1 MAVQSSSGATATTGL
16 LCGSPGPRLFWNK
29 RIELGMGR
37 VRKRSM
43 GLIAYCSNEKNSKGQ
58 GQGVPNSNYVVPM
71 DKSFSSSSSSCITR
85 PLNEI
90 LRDLNKRIPDNIITE
105 SPRSSTFISWYHANR
120 MMSFYAPGWCGEV
133 RDVIFSDNGSVTVV
147 YRITIRGSDG
157 EAHRESTGTVSSND
171 TLIVDPV
178 AAAEEIAFCKACA
191 RFGLGLY
198 LYHEE

>member
-1 MAVQSSSGATATTGL
+1 MALQSSIAAATFL
-16 LCGSPGPRLFWNK
+16 LPNPKSCPFWNK
-29 RIELGMGR
+29 NELAIGRIGR
-37 VRKRSM
+37 GKRSI
-43 GLIAYCSNEKNSKGQ
+43 GLVAYCSSSSNENNKK

-71 DKSFSSSSSSCITR
+71 DKSFSASSSSCITR

-90 LRDLNKRIPDNIITE
+90 LRDLNKRIPDNIITK
-105 SPRSSTFISWYHANR
+105 SPDSPTFISWYHANR

-133 RDVIFSDNGSVTVV
+133 RDVIFSDNGSITVV

-171 TLIVDPV
+171 GHIVDPV